1 MARSLQNLKK
11 LPQDRFN
18 QAMNLANLIRSML
31 KEIEVFIKQIII
43 DNFSEDIVINLS
55 TRITLSNNG
64 TIVNIEVYNSLTNVC
79 VIYDMTLAD
88 LLKFSVSMTL
98 ETLMN
103 EKVPKMVNKSLQ
115 HKKTKD
121 TNRVYLET
129 YFK

>member
-1 MARSLQNLKK
+1 MARSLHNLKS
-11 LPQDRFN
+11 LPKDRFN
-18 QAMNLANLIRSML
+18 QAMNLANLIRSMMN
-31 KEIEVFIKQIII
+31 EIEVFIKQIIV

-98 ETLMN
+98 EVLLN

-115 HKKTKD
+115 YEKTED

-129 YFK
+129 FFK